1 MSSDPGAR
9 ERRPRP
15 HFGLPRPV
23 SVTARLTRFE
33 PPQRRNFESALPRLP
48 RTVEFLV
55 ETDAP
60 IPVRALSPVLYVGD
74 VPVTEVVAD
83 DDTHY
88 RFIAMQPASLR
99 QGARVTLGWSGQP
112 ASDRVDTGATFV
124 APEGLWDDPAT

>member
-1 MSSDPGAR
+1 MTSDPGAR
-9 ERRPRP
+9 ERRRRPRLD
-15 HFGLPRPV
+15 LPRPL

-33 PPQRRNFESALPRLP
+33 PPERRNFESSLPQLP

-88 RFIAMQPASLR
+88 RFIALQPTSLR
-99 QGARVTLGWSGQP
+99 RGEPVTLGWSGQP
-112 ASDRVDTGATFV
+112 SSDRIDTGTTFV
-124 APEGLWDDPAT
+124 APEGWDEPAS

>member
-1 MSSDPGAR
+1 MTSDPGAAER
-9 ERRPRP
+9 RRRPR
-15 HFGLPRPV
+15 FDLPRPL

-33 PPQRRNFESALPRLP
+33 PQERRNFESSLPRLP

-74 VPVTEVVAD
+74 VAVTEVVAD

-88 RFIAMQPASLR
+88 RFIALQPASLR
-99 QGARVTLGWSGQP
+99 QGEPVTLGWSGQP
-112 ASDRVDTGATFV
+112 ASDRIDTGATFV
-124 APEGLWDDPAT
+124 APEGWDDPTL

>member
-1 MSSDPGAR
+1 MTSDPGAR

-15 HFGLPRPV
+15 RFGLPRPV
-23 SVTARLTRFE
+23 SVTARLTPFE

-74 VPVTEVVAD
+74 EPVTEVVAD

-88 RFIAMQPASLR
+88 RFIAMRPESLR
-99 QGARVTLGWSGQP
+99 QGAPMTLGWSGQP
-112 ASDRVDTGATFV
+112 ASDRVDTGATFD
-124 APEGLWDDPAT
+124 APDGL

>member
-1 MSSDPGAR
+1 VTSDPGAR

-15 HFGLPRPV
+15 HFDLPRPV

-33 PPQRRNFESALPRLP
+33 PPERRNFESALPRLT

-60 IPVRALSPVLYVGD
+60 IPVRAAAPVLYVGD

-88 RFIAMQPASLR
+88 RFIALQPESLR
-99 QGARVTLGWSGQP
+99 RGAPVTLGWSGQP
-112 ASDRVDTGATFV
+112 PSDRIDAGTPFTP
-124 APEGLWDDPAT
+124 PEGMWDDPA

>member
-1 MSSDPGAR
+1 
-9 ERRPRP
+9 
-15 HFGLPRPV
+15 V

-33 PPQRRNFESALPRLP
+33 PSEPRNFESTLPPLT

-74 VPVTEVVAD
+74 VPVTEVLVD

-88 RFIAMQPASLR
+88 RFVALQPRSLR
-99 QGARVTLGWSGQP
+99 PGAPVTLGWSGEP
-112 ASDRVDTGATFV
+112 PSTRVDTGTSFV
-124 APEGLWDDPAT
+124 APEGMWDDPA